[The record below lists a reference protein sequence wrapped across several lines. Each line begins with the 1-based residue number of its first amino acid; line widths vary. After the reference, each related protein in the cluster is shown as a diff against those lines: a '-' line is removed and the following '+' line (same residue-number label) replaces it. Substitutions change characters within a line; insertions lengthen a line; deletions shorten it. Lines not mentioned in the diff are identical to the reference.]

1 MKFFDTIDKVEKG
14 FLAVLL
20 LFATGLLFTNVV
32 LRYCF
37 QSAIFWTEEMLR
49 YIMVWI
55 TLIGMSICVSE
66 DSHISID
73 VLSNLIKPKHRK
85 ILKIVLNILGLI
97 FGLFFLYVS
106 TKFVIQIKST
116 GQVSATIWDTPM
128 YIIYSCFPIGFLL
141 YAVRSVEMII
151 KFVKGGDVE

>member
-141 YAVRSVEMII
+141 YSVRSVEMII

>member
-1 MKFFDTIDKVEKG
+1 MKFFDVIDKVEKG

-73 VLSNLIKPKHRK
+73 VLSNLIKPKQRR
-85 ILKIVLNILGLI
+85 ILKIILNILGLV
-97 FGLFFLYVS
+97 FGIFFLYIS
-106 TKFVIQIKST
+106 TKFVLQIKST
-116 GQVSATIWDTPM
+116 GQVSATIWNTPM

-141 YAVRSVEMII
+141 YAMRSVEMII
-151 KFVKGGDVE
+151 KFIKGGDVE

>member
-85 ILKIVLNILGLI
+85 ILKLVLNILGLI

-116 GQVSATIWDTPM
+116 GQVSATIWYTPM

>member
-1 MKFFDTIDKVEKG
+1 MKFFNTIDKVTKG

-37 QSAIFWTEEMLR
+37 HAAIFWTEEMLR

-73 VLSNLIKPKHRK
+73 VLSNLIKPKLRK
-85 ILKIVLNILGLI
+85 LLKI
-97 FGLFFLYVS
+97 
-106 TKFVIQIKST
+106 
-116 GQVSATIWDTPM
+116 A
-128 YIIYSCFPIGFLL
+128 
-141 YAVRSVEMII
+141 
-151 KFVKGGDVE
+151 